1 MARKEI
7 QLIKQSA
14 LDLFDESE
22 DLARFAADELGDI
35 DKKLTASI
43 VEVSGTQLDKT
54 VTIQGLQA
62 LQKEVGLH
70 LATASL
76 SLERH
81 ASQVFDRVYQQQFE
95 SIIREASLFE
105 AASNSGIPAS
115 DMAKIAKLRPR
126 LSGGLIKTTFEGS
139 LEKFKKTSLQL
150 KEPLRRMISKN
161 VLTGGSY
168 SDLIKDIKGTGIDKG
183 VFKTVEHRAR
193 AIAITETTN
202 IHSFAR
208 YESVVASNR
217 ILDKDSKLE
226 FQWWAILDSITS
238 KRCRSLHKQVRAQ
251 GKDFHAEDG
260 WRDPK
265 PAAHPHCRSMII
277 AYRRA
282 WDSILEELEQELK
295 AK

>member
-1 MARKEI
+1 MASKEI

-22 DLARFAADELGDI
+22 DLARFAAEVLGDVN
-35 DKKLTASI
+35 KKLTSSI
-43 VEVSGTQLDKT
+43 VGVSGTELEKT
-54 VTIQGLQA
+54 VTIQGMQA

-70 LATASL
+70 LATATL

-81 ASQVFDRVYQQQFE
+81 GLGVFERVYQQQFE
-95 SIIREASLFE
+95 SILRQATLFE

-115 DMAKIAKLRPR
+115 DMAKLAKLRPR
-126 LSGGLIKTTFEGS
+126 LSGGLIKATFEGS
-139 LEKFKKTSLQL
+139 LEKLSESAQTL
-150 KEPLRRMISKN
+150 KDPLRRVISQN

-168 SDLIKDIKGTGIDKG
+168 SDLIKGIKGSGIDKG

-251 GKDFHAEDG
+251 GKDFVAADG
-260 WRDPK
+260 WRGHK
-265 PAAHPHCRSMII
+265 PAAHPHCRSILI

-282 WDSILEELEQELK
+282 WAGILEELDRDLK
-295 AK
+295 AQ

>member
-1 MARKEI
+1 MASKEI

-22 DLARFAADELGDI
+22 DLARFAAEVLGDVN
-35 DKKLTASI
+35 KKLTASI
-43 VEVSGTQLDKT
+43 VEVSGTELEKT
-54 VTIQGLQA
+54 VTIQGMQA

-70 LATASL
+70 LAIATV

-81 ASQVFDRVYQQQFE
+81 ALGVFEKVYQQQFE
-95 SIIREASLFE
+95 SILRQTTLFE

-115 DMAKIAKLRPR
+115 DMAKLAKLRPR
-126 LSGGLIKTTFEGS
+126 FSGGLIKATFEGS
-139 LEKFKKTSLQL
+139 LEKLSESAQTL
-150 KEPLRRMISKN
+150 KDPLRRAISQN

-168 SDLIKDIKGTGIDKG
+168 RDLIRDIKGTGIDKG

-217 ILDKDSKLE
+217 ILDKDSKLD

-238 KRCRSLHKQVRAQ
+238 KRCRLLHKQVRAQ
-251 GKDFHAEDG
+251 GKDFVAADG
-260 WRDPK
+260 WRGHK
-265 PAAHPHCRSMII
+265 PAAHPHCRSILI

-282 WDSILEELEQELK
+282 WAGILEELDRELK
-295 AK
+295 AQ